1 MNNRALEVKRADL
14 LLRSEYAHI
23 STTIYQI
30 NDFRFEIYIDCN
42 SSDLAIM
49 EKHFSNSIRPITL
62 NVGLV
67 NIEPKGDSIL
77 PALADGQVGD
87 NLCGIVH
94 TRQDLAVALSGTFQD
109 VPLLSHTELKE
120 GVMQL
125 FFDGTVPKNIH
136 KKVEVYVSSIFSEVK
151 CEIHEGQTIGS
162 NHKPKSESKNS
173 WGDGLS
179 IPPLLTRPNVPDF
192 IREDEYNWFESLPR
206 LLKGRISPMEW
217 NVTNHAGKACYIPA
231 FASTIDLRQVI
242 LAYDT
247 VYLQPPFFPWNE
259 FWDNQSITRE
269 DLLYFI
275 SKGRVRL
282 VCVQPEERTDI
293 GYLSE
298 AYNAHPLGVIS
309 RRRLAGFLIADLV
322 RTDEQY
328 LLSKPEYRDG
338 AIALAEAMA
347 DATGGHV
354 KDIASFLFYPK
365 SARRKCLAPLHHQG
379 AMGLMSFS
387 QGQVFGEEFERANGQ
402 DVKLEA
408 MMFGMDVHIAHA
420 LKATLIPANA
430 VPSLI
435 PSWIR
440 PMQFMGERL
449 NFYRGLNSN
458 ILPVWAEHHRRPVE
472 QRKLILPP
480 VPLVDFRADVSA
492 ADVIELSET
501 SFDRYG
507 ARSIIGRLSD
517 LTEDERQDEIHRLNS
532 DLKQYEERKKT
543 TKGLTL
549 GFDVVAT
556 AGMYMNGISLPVGF
570 SLLSVIKALSTKVPL
585 LKPLNEELNYALS
598 ETSLKDAELDFMSKI
613 NRVAE
618 IK

>member
-23 STTIYQI
+23 STVIYKI

-42 SSDLAIM
+42 ASDLVVM
-49 EKHFSNSIRPITL
+49 EEHFSNSIRPLTL

-67 NIEPKGDSIL
+67 NIKPEEGSIL
-77 PALADGQVGD
+77 PALTDSQIGD
-87 NLCGIVH
+87 SLGGIVH
-94 TRQDLAVALSGTFQD
+94 TKGDLATAISGTFRD
-109 VPLLSHTELKE
+109 APLLIHTELKE
-120 GVMQL
+120 GAMQL
-125 FFDGTVPKNIH
+125 FFERAVPSDISKQ
-136 KKVEVYVSSIFSEVK
+136 VEAYVSSIFSGMK
-151 CEIHEGQTIGS
+151 CEIQDSQAI
-162 NHKPKSESKNS
+162 NPNPKLKSQNGNS
-173 WGDGLS
+173 WGNGLS

-192 IREDEYNWFESLPR
+192 IREDEYSWFENLPR
-206 LLKGRISPMEW
+206 IFGGRISPMEF
-217 NVTNHAGKACYIPA
+217 NVTSQAGKACYIPA
-231 FASTIDLRQVI
+231 FSDTIDLRQVI

-247 VYLQPPFFPWNE
+247 VYLQPPFFPWDE
-259 FWDNQSITRE
+259 FWGNQSITRE

-298 AYNAHPLGVIS
+298 AHNAHPLGVIS
-309 RRRLAGFLIADLV
+309 RRRLAGFLIADIV
-322 RTDEQY
+322 ETDKEY
-328 LLSKPEYRDG
+328 LLSKPEYRG
-338 AIALAEAMA
+338 SAVALAEALA
-347 DATGGHV
+347 GATGGHV

-365 SARRKCLAPLHHQG
+365 IARRKCLAPLHHQG

-387 QGQVFGEEFERANGQ
+387 QGHVFGEELERVKGQ
-402 DVKLEA
+402 DAKLEA

-420 LKATLIPANA
+420 LKATLIPASG

-449 NFYRGLNSN
+449 NFYRGLNSK
-458 ILPVWAEHHRRPVE
+458 ILPVWAEHHRRPIE
-472 QRKLILPP
+472 KKQLILPP

-517 LTEDERQDEIHRLNS
+517 ISEDNRHAEIQRLNS
-532 DLKQYEERKKT
+532 DFKQYESRKKT
-543 TKGLTL
+543 IEGLTL

-556 AGMYMNGISLPVGF
+556 AGMYMNGISLPIGF
-570 SLLSVIKALSTKVPL
+570 SLLSLIKALSAKTPL
-585 LKPLNEELNYALS
+585 LTPLCEELNYALS
-598 ETSLKDAELDFMSKI
+598 ETPLKDAELDFMSKI